1 MLDVEESPGCTA
13 ADGGSR
19 SVSGATATV
28 PALVEVASDM
38 TEIGANTPP
47 RVVECSCNVN
57 ARKKKF
63 RPTSPVGPS
72 FQKLVPSLI
81 SNLFEIELDELG

>member
-13 ADGGSR
+13 ADGRSR

-57 ARKKKF
+57 AR
-63 RPTSPVGPS
+63 
-72 FQKLVPSLI
+72 FQLHLVLIWHSLY
-81 SNLFEIELDELG
+81 FFYF

>member
-13 ADGGSR
+13 ADGRSR

-57 ARKKKF
+57 ARFRKKNFPAPKYPLDF
-63 RPTSPVGPS
+63 TSPQVNTC
-72 FQKLVPSLI
+72 I
-81 SNLFEIELDELG
+81 I